1 MLGYELLLALIVFFF
16 TQNVSNLREGP
27 REHPVKAVLVVS
39 GEGWGLALEFYV
51 DDGVVP
57 GLGVL
62 VNLHKL
68 FCDKSVVGGCVD
80 ASLHKILV
88 RYPNPVL
95 VVDTVDEG
103 LSKGS
108 VVEERLEWEI
118 IFRSFDGCESTL
130 NDWENSPSS
139 VIPDVGMVEEL
150 VLNRFVAWVCVGV
163 R

>member
-1 MLGYELLLALIVFFF
+1 M
-16 TQNVSNLREGP
+16 EGP
-27 REHPVKAVLVVS
+27 RNHPIKDVLVVR
-39 GEGWGLALEFYV
+39 GEGRSLALEFDV

-68 FCDKSVVGGCVD
+68 LCDKTVVSGCVD

-118 IFRSFDGCESTL
+118 IFCLLDGCESTL

-139 VIPDVGMVEEL
+139 VDSG
-150 VLNRFVAWVCVGV
+150 RGDG
-163 R
+163 

>member
-1 MLGYELLLALIVFFF
+1 MLGYELLLVLIVFFF

-68 FCDKSVVGGCVD
+68 FVTNLLWVVVLMQVSTKYSSGIP
-80 ASLHKILV
+80 ILCWLWIQLMRV
-88 RYPNPVL
+88 CPKGVL
-95 VVDTVDEG
+95 
-103 LSKGS
+103 LKKGWS
-108 VVEERLEWEI
+108 GR
-118 IFRSFDGCESTL
+118 
-130 NDWENSPSS
+130 
-139 VIPDVGMVEEL
+139 
-150 VLNRFVAWVCVGV
+150 
-163 R
+163 

>member
-27 REHPVKAVLVVS
+27 RKHPVKAVLVVS

-80 ASLHKILV
+80 ASLHKYSSGIPILCWV
-88 RYPNPVL
+88 WIQLMRVCPKGVL
-95 VVDTVDEG
+95 
-103 LSKGS
+103 LKKGWS
-108 VVEERLEWEI
+108 GR
-118 IFRSFDGCESTL
+118 
-130 NDWENSPSS
+130 
-139 VIPDVGMVEEL
+139 
-150 VLNRFVAWVCVGV
+150 
-163 R
+163 